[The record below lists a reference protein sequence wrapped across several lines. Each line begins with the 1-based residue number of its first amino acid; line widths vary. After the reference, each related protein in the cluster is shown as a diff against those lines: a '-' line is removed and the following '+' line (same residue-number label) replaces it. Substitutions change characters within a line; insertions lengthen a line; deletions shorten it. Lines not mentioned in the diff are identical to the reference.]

1 VRACCPK
8 RSPIKTSVMSPTNQN
23 VEIDTALG
31 FLKNQNMRVSRI
43 KSGVKSVLKILI

>member
-1 VRACCPK
+1 
-8 RSPIKTSVMSPTNQN
+8 MSPTNQN